1 VVRDGD
7 TGGLDPLWNVVGYDL
22 TCAIFRRS
30 AENAD
35 VPCLAGSDKTGHA
48 GTAGREPDAR
58 LEPQDVHPVQEAT
71 RVASVA
77 ELRAA
82 VEAALQQVT
91 EGQQAIQAAREK
103 IGEAQQS
110 LAAALDGSANDAV
123 GAAHASLSQADQ
135 QLEDSMSATLA
146 AVEQAHT
153 YTANL

>member
-1 VVRDGD
+1 MIHCGTFSDRIPPGRSSAASGKTVSCRAWQALIKRGMRGRPFGNR
-7 TGGLDPLWNVVGYDL
+7 TLGWRRNVD
-22 TCAIFRRS
+22 
-30 AENAD
+30 
-35 VPCLAGSDKTGHA
+35 
-48 GTAGREPDAR
+48 
-58 LEPQDVHPVQEAT
+58 PVQEAA